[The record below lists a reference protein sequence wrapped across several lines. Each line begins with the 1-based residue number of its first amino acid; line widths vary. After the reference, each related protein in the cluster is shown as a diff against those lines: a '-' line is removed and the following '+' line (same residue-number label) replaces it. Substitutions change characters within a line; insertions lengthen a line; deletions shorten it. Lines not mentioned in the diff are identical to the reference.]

1 MQDFLAQDLSGSAV
15 LADAIVGTRSAAR
28 GGPCVG
34 AFAFLVRLTAN
45 AEGVRT
51 MCCEFGALARML
63 RPRRKSV
70 GARIEPRVLKTIS
83 DAYNMAAICAH
94 DNVD

>member
-1 MQDFLAQDLSGSAV
+1 MPAA
-15 LADAIVGTRSAAR
+15 LADAVVGTRSAAR
-28 GGPCVG
+28 GRRCVG
-34 AFAFLVRLTAN
+34 AFALQVRVIPN
-45 AEGVRT
+45 AAGVRP

-70 GARIEPRVLKTIS
+70 GARIESRVLKMVS